1 MNRWDPEPTS
11 FQRWMVRH
19 SKRVRL
25 AAGVFMLLS
34 ICWMV
39 YGLLTRGVFGAL
51 NGPILLVAIFGG
63 ILLDLRKRNSDHS

>member
-1 MNRWDPEPTS
+1 
-11 FQRWMVRH
+11 MVRH

-25 AAGVFMLLS
+25 GAGVFLWLS

-51 NGPILLVAIFGG
+51 NGPMPLVVFLGG
-63 ILLDLRKRNSDHS
+63 ILLYLRKKNSDHS